1 MRISI
6 IQVFKRV
13 DSTVFFEDPVNN
25 NVIVILNRDE
35 IRFED
40 LQKNRIKKRLKRKKV
55 WKVVFTI
62 LKYCIELLI
71 AFLPSFFT

>member
-40 LQKNRIKKRLKRKKV
+40 LQKNRIKKRLN
-55 WKVVFTI
+55 I
-62 LKYCIELLI
+62 CEII
-71 AFLPSFFT
+71 

>member
-40 LQKNRIKKRLKRKKV
+40 LQKNRIKKRSLLSTKKS
-55 WKVVFTI
+55 I
-62 LKYCIELLI
+62 
-71 AFLPSFFT
+71 SFFEIVVKSVNSRDFEVKRI